1 MNSSDASISFQAAQS
16 LLQLTQILS
25 SKPNSGGIRAVA
37 GVASSW
43 GPLAVAALLQLWDRQ
58 LSFAGHAQLMV
69 VLTEHLPCLQV
80 FDILQRLHLGS
91 LTINRCKLTCSFLQ
105 QPHPCSKCHMPHQV
119 WLCNVAGS
127 FDCKRCSVSQN
138 LVYLMVCHCVFGAC
152 QEHVQGLQKTMSPP
166 EHDISPCRFL
176 HNWPW

>member
-1 MNSSDASISFQAAQS
+1 MCICVEREVTLQVGDYLVSIVNSSDASISFQAAQS

-80 FDILQRLHLGS
+80 SHIRQRLCLGS
-91 LTINRCKLTCSFLQ
+91 
-105 QPHPCSKCHMPHQV
+105 
-119 WLCNVAGS
+119 
-127 FDCKRCSVSQN
+127 
-138 LVYLMVCHCVFGAC
+138 
-152 QEHVQGLQKTMSPP
+152 
-166 EHDISPCRFL
+166 
-176 HNWPW
+176 